1 MISGFFGIA
10 QKLHFF
16 FSRKLSFMIGK
27 EKVGFPGK
35 EQQVGVVEVGGVDR
49 YAGR

>member
-1 MISGFFGIA
+1 
-10 QKLHFF
+10 
-16 FSRKLSFMIGK
+16 MIGK

-35 EQQVGVVEVGGVDR
+35 EQQVGVVEVGGGGGGEVDR